1 MTPAVAELLPA
12 EYRPLAGQR
21 CLVTGAAGFIGGALL
36 RRLAGY
42 GLDVTG
48 TVLHPAE
55 AEALR
60 RQGVAA
66 QVLDLAGEDDW
77 DGILQNVD
85 VVFNVAAMFQE
96 TDQPEAMYDR
106 VNHRGALRLAETA
119 LRLGATRFVQCSTVG
134 VHGHVREIP
143 ARETTPFNPMDLYH
157 RTKLAGELAI
167 MDLARRTD
175 PACMAITAIRPA
187 MVYGPNDMRMLKLF
201 RTILAGRFVM
211 VGSGRVWTHLGH
223 VEDNVDAMLLAAGAP
238 AASVHGEAFNI
249 ASDEPMR
256 LADLVEL
263 IARKGGVKPP
273 RLRVPLAPVWA
284 AGLAVELLC
293 RPFGW
298 RPPLSRRRVGFFTHD
313 RAFDLSKARRLLGY
327 RSHWPHAEGVR
338 DTIAAYRAQG
348 LVAAPAQADEYRPA
362 TPPSATVEQP

>member
-1 MTPAVAELLPA
+1 MTAALPPD
-12 EYRPLAGQR
+12 YRTLAGQR

-48 TVLHPAE
+48 SVLHQAE
-55 AEALR
+55 AEVLR
-60 RQGVAA
+60 RQGFQT
-66 QVLDLAGEDDW
+66 QVLDLASNADW
-77 DGILQNVD
+77 DATLRGID

-106 VNHRGALRLAETA
+106 VNHLGALRLAETA
-119 LRLGATRFVQCSTVG
+119 LRLGTHRFIQCSTVG

-157 RTKLAGELAI
+157 RTKLAGELAL
-167 MDLARRTD
+167 MELARRTD
-175 PACMAITAIRPA
+175 PASMAITAIRPA
-187 MVYGPNDMRMLKLF
+187 MVYGPGDMRMLKLF

-211 VGSGRVWTHLGH
+211 IGSGRVWTHLGH
-223 VEDNVDAMLLAAGAP
+223 VEDNVDAMLLAAVAP

-249 ASDEPMR
+249 ASDEPMQ
-256 LADLVEL
+256 LAPLVEL
-263 IARKGGVKPP
+263 IAREGGVKPP
-273 RLRVPLAPVWA
+273 QLRVPVAPVWT

-313 RAFDLSKARRLLGY
+313 RAFDLSKARHLLGY
-327 RSHWPHAEGVR
+327 RSRWPHAEGVR

-348 LVAAPAQADEYRPA
+348 LVAAAPAPAQYRPA
-362 TPPSATVEQP
+362 TSG

>member
-1 MTPAVAELLPA
+1 MMAALPP
-12 EYRPLAGQR
+12 EYAMLAGQR

-42 GLDVTG
+42 GIDVTG
-48 TVLHPAE
+48 TALHAAE
-55 AEALR
+55 VEALR
-60 RQGVAA
+60 RQGFQA
-66 QVLDLAGEDDW
+66 QPLDLAGDADW
-77 DGILQNVD
+77 DATLEGID

-167 MDLARRTD
+167 FELARRTD
-175 PACMAITAIRPA
+175 PARMVITAIRPA
-187 MVYGPNDMRMLKLF
+187 MVYGPGDMRMLKLF
-201 RTILAGRFVM
+201 RAILARRFVM

-223 VEDNVDAMLLAAGAP
+223 VEDNVDALLLGAVAP
-238 AASVHGEAFNI
+238 AAAVHGEAFNI

-256 LADLVEL
+256 LAALVDL
-263 IARKGGVKPP
+263 IAREGGVKPP
-273 RLRVPLAPVWA
+273 RLRVPVAPVWA
-284 AGLAVELLC
+284 AGLAAELLC
-293 RPFGW
+293 RPFRW

-327 RSHWPHAEGVR
+327 RSRWPHAEGVR
-338 DTIAAYRAQG
+338 DTIAAYRADG
-348 LVAAPAQADEYRPA
+348 LVAAAGDAAEYRPA
-362 TPPSATVEQP
+362 TSG

>member
-1 MTPAVAELLPA
+1 MTPDVAELLPA
-12 EYRPLAGQR
+12 EYQPLAGRR

-48 TVLHPAE
+48 AVLHPAE

-60 RQGVAA
+60 RQGFRS
-66 QVLDLAGEDDW
+66 QVLDLAADADW
-77 DGILQNVD
+77 DEALRGVS

-119 LRLGATRFVQCSTVG
+119 LRLGASRFVQCSTVG

-167 MDLARRTD
+167 MELAQRTD
-175 PACMAITAIRPA
+175 PARMTIAAIRPA
-187 MVYGPNDMRMLKLF
+187 MVYGPGDMRMLKLF
-201 RTILAGRFVM
+201 RTVLAGRFVM

-223 VEDNVDAMLLAAGAP
+223 VEDNVDALLLGAVAP
-238 AASVHGEAFNI
+238 AAAVHGEAFNI
-249 ASDEPMR
+249 ASAEPMR
-256 LADLVEL
+256 LAELVEL
-263 IARKGGVKPP
+263 IAQEGGVKPP

-293 RPFGW
+293 RPFRL

-327 RSHWPHAEGVR
+327 QSRWPHAEGVR

-348 LVAAPAQADEYRPA
+348 LVAALAQAGEYRPA
-362 TPPSATVEQP
+362 TSG